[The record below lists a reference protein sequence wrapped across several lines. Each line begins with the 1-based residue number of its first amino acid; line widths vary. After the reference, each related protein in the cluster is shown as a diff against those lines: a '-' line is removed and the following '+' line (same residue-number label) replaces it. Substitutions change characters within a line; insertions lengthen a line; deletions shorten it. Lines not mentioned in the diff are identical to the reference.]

1 MVRRAVSLGKRRNAR
16 MLKHSSADETADGQ
30 GEPGLSLPEL
40 FDAEESGLLK
50 YAFRLV
56 GRRAVAEEIVQEVF
70 LQLHARWADVKQP
83 RHWLYRSVRNRA
95 FNHARDNR
103 REVLADQSACLDV
116 VFPEGSGDET
126 PEELILRI
134 EAAGVLRQTIDS
146 LAEQDR
152 QLVELKYFRG
162 HSYKQ
167 IAEAT
172 GLSVGNVGYRLHHI
186 LKQLATRL
194 RDLGMDEES

>member
-1 MVRRAVSLGKRRNAR
+1 

-30 GEPGLSLPEL
+30 GEPGLSLPQL

-70 LQLHARWADVKQP
+70 LQLHSRWAEVKQP

-95 FNHARDNR
+95 FNYARDNR
-103 REVLADQSACLDV
+103 REVLADQAACFASASPD
-116 VFPEGSGDET
+116 GSGDET

-134 EAAGVLRQTIDS
+134 ETAGVLRQTIDS

-152 QLVELKYFRG
+152 KLVELKYFRG
-162 HSYKQ
+162 RSYKQ
-167 IAEAT
+167 ISEMT

-186 LKQLATRL
+186 LKQLAGRL
-194 RDLGMDEES
+194 RDLGIDEEL